1 MTQAICT
8 AGSAESDTCRWLERA
23 VIGLNLC
30 PFAKAVHVHGQIHY
44 AVWMEEGEKGLL
56 ELLLAEAKSLVAQAP
71 AARDTTLLIAPN
83 ALADFL
89 DFNDF
94 LARAERRLARAGF
107 DGTLQLASFHPRFQF
122 AGTDADDIG
131 NATNRAPY
139 PTLHLLRE
147 ESVDRAV
154 ESFPEAEEIF
164 ERNIETL
171 EALGPVGWAALD
183 VGPGAAAASVG
194 REGISP

>member
-1 MTQAICT
+1 MSGNAPVTAEQAV
-8 AGSAESDTCRWLERA
+8 ADTRRWLERA

-30 PFAKAVHVHGQIHY
+30 PFAKAVHVKGQIHY
-44 AVWMEEGEKGLL
+44 ATYLSAEHDDLL
-56 ELLLAEAKSLVAQAP
+56 DALLAEARQLVTLD
-71 AARDTTLLIAPN
+71 AAERDTTLLIAPN

-94 LARAERRLARAGF
+94 TARAERRLAKAGF
-107 DGTLQLASFHPRFQF
+107 DGVLQLASFHPQFQF
-122 AGTDADDIG
+122 GGTEPDDIG

-154 ESFPEAEEIF
+154 EAFPDAEEIF
-164 ERNIETL
+164 GRNIDTL
-171 EALGPVGWAALD
+171 EALGPEGWAALD
-183 VGPGAAAASVG
+183 VGPGST
-194 REGISP
+194 PT